1 MAGPWPCIVLK
12 TAPAS
17 SFPWRSWSLQSLSMA
32 TSSHYPA
39 TLGCGKTSLLPN
51 LHSQFQKWGFNKD
64 PHTHTPTIENSIL
77 PTNCE
82 LNDKLLKWHIH
93 FLPQSLLLNQPIN
106 ESIPINNIF
115 DSATPLPTTFRGFS
129 KQYIYNYITI
139 FTMESLGCIM

>member
-1 MAGPWPCIVLK
+1 MAGPWPCIFLK

-17 SFPWRSWSLQSLSMA
+17 SFPWRSWSLQSLLMA
-32 TSSHYPA
+32 ASSHYPA

-77 PTNCE
+77 PTNWE

-93 FLPQSLLLNQPIN
+93 FPPTETFVESTHQFLSPSTTSLTVPPHYLRL
-106 ESIPINNIF
+106 SGA
-115 DSATPLPTTFRGFS
+115 SASNT
-129 KQYIYNYITI
+129 NITI
-139 FTMESLGCIM
+139 QLFSRWSPWAA